1 MFYGGRL
8 SSHLT
13 ANDPE
18 DVNDKVADFISL
30 RKLNRNTVIMFDSDK
45 SGPHARMNETKK
57 RLKEE
62 FDKGPGFAWITK
74 GREVENYLDNDQIE
88 KSVIAIHPSCK
99 MIMKKGQWVNLLH
112 YEKIKKQSPQTKL
125 K

>member
-1 MFYGGRL
+1 
-8 SSHLT
+8 
-13 ANDPE
+13 
-18 DVNDKVADFISL
+18 
-30 RKLNRNTVIMFDSDK
+30 MFDSDK
-45 SGPHARMNETKK
+45 SSPHARMNETKK

-99 MIMKKGQWVNLLH
+99 MIVKKGQWVNLLH
-112 YEKIKKQSPQTKL
+112 YEKNKETITANKVKVAKYYVDNFDVDFSHLDLEQQVTSLCDFISKSNKK
-125 K
+125 